1 MIRTARTVLRPW
13 READAPAFA
22 ALHADRDV
30 MQDLGGPIGRPQSDQ
45 KLARYRAAFEQHG
58 FCRWAVDDH
67 DGKFIGYA
75 GVMPIPAE
83 YPVAPGFEIG
93 WRLVRRAWGKGLASE
108 AGAAA
113 LRDVFARTTLTE
125 ILSYTADGNL
135 RSQAVMRRLD
145 LTRAPQRDF
154 TVETDGRRWSLL
166 VWTAGRDRKPAR
178 FDGPAG

>member
-1 MIRTARTVLRPW
+1 MIRTARTILRPW

-30 MQDLGGPIGRPQSDQ
+30 MQDLGGPIGRPQSDR

-58 FCRWAVDDH
+58 FCRWAVEDH
-67 DGKFIGYA
+67 DGHFIGYA
-75 GVMPIPAE
+75 GVMPIPAD

-93 WRLVRRAWGKGLASE
+93 WRLVRGAWGKGLASE
-108 AGAAA
+108 AAAAA

-125 ILSYTADGNL
+125 ILSYTAADNL

-154 TVETDGRRWSLL
+154 AVETDGRRWSLL
-166 VWTAGRDRKPAR
+166 VWSAR
-178 FDGPAG
+178 AAPSD